1 MKRIQSSAEG
11 RRRRLRRALAG
22 MAICFSMGLAIT
34 IGIIANNHSR
44 VLRRPATSDPP
55 PTRIAAINQTA
66 ERPKR
71 QAPPGERSLRDA
83 RAQVEQQK
91 LMEESKDRVMAVLIA
106 PDHKTIQ
113 LTSPVPGEIANGTV
127 TVSEK
132 VEGAVLALRALP
144 SPPAGQFCDAW
155 WMLKNAP
162 PAKAAEFVSGVD
174 QSLYIDPPPPGSVPI
189 SFSVTIEPSRGATAP
204 SGPVMLQGNFP
215 ESARQI
221 ATQEKNSAGARFS
234 GRGQKKLDY
243 DAALSSDSWYLM
255 VPPLEPDNN
264 QLNRAAPPS
273 RWSIISSFG
282 TEGECSSAL
291 IGPGG
296 QPIYRAAVCMAAN
309 DPRLRSK

>member
-22 MAICFSMGLAIT
+22 MAICFSVGLAIT

-204 SGPVMLQGNFP
+204 KRPGDVARRISPSQRVKLPLKKKTRP
-215 ESARQI
+215 ERDSAEE
-221 ATQEKNSAGARFS
+221 A
-234 GRGQKKLDY
+234 KK
-243 DAALSSDSWYLM
+243 SS
-255 VPPLEPDNN
+255 
-264 QLNRAAPPS
+264 
-273 RWSIISSFG
+273 I
-282 TEGECSSAL
+282 TT
-291 IGPGG
+291 
-296 QPIYRAAVCMAAN
+296 
-309 DPRLRSK
+309 LRYHRTVGI